1 MRRIIVVGS
10 GFAGL
15 WAAIGAARKRAELG
29 CEGEIEIL
37 VLTRQP
43 CHGVRVRY
51 YETDLSNVTLPLE
64 SLLTPIGV
72 PFRVGNVVNIDAVA
86 SQLRFSADGREE
98 ILAYDRLVL
107 ASGSAL
113 PSPSCPGDGAVFN
126 VDTFEAAT
134 VLAAHISG
142 LGRDGRRADGTFT
155 AAVIGG
161 GFTGI
166 EVASELI
173 GRMRAQ
179 AASFDEGGAA
189 RVVLVDHGAVGGSLG
204 TAPQPK
210 IREALAAL
218 GVECREHARVTAIEP
233 DAVVLADGERIA
245 AWTVVATTGM
255 RASPLAAAIAPQT
268 DPLGRVAV
276 DPFLRVPGAPRCF
289 AAGDVARAMV
299 DDVHPSLMS
308 CQHARPQGRIAGHNV
323 VADLLGRPLIA
334 YRQEAY
340 VTVLDLGAW
349 GALYMEGWDRSVLTE
364 GAAAKLTKE
373 EINHRR
379 IYPPIDGDVAA
390 LFAAAAPV
398 IQAVPAAHKKP

>member
-15 WAAIGAARKRAELG
+15 WAAIGAARARAERG

-43 CHGVRVRY
+43 YHGIRVRF
-51 YETDLSNVTLPLE
+51 YESDLSNVTIPLE
-64 SLLTPIGV
+64 KLLTPVGV
-72 PFRVGNVVNIDAVA
+72 PFRVGDVVSIDAAA
-86 SQLRFSADGREE
+86 SQVRFATGGTEDA
-98 ILAYDRLVL
+98 LAYDRLVL

-113 PSPSCPGDGAVFN
+113 PSPCFAGGGAVFD
-126 VDTFEAAT
+126 VDTFGAAT
-134 VLAAHISG
+134 ALAAHISG
-142 LGRDGRRADGTFT
+142 LGRDGRTADGTF
-155 AAVIGG
+155 AAVVIGG

-173 GRMRAQ
+173 GRMRQ
-179 AASFDEGGAA
+179 RAAAFDDGGAA
-189 RVVLVDHGAVGGSLG
+189 RVVLVDHGAVGASLG

-218 GVECREHARVTAIEP
+218 GVECREQAGVAAIAP
-233 DAVVLADGERIA
+233 DAVVLASGERIQA
-245 AWTVVATTGM
+245 RTVVATTGM
-255 RASPLAAAIAPQT
+255 RASPLAAAMVARL

-276 DPFLRVPGAPRCF
+276 DPFLRVASFPRCF

-299 DDVHPSLMS
+299 DDVHPSVMS

-323 VADLLGRPLIA
+323 VADLLGQPLIA

-349 GALYMEGWDRSVLTE
+349 GALYMEGWERRVLTE
-364 GAAAKLTKE
+364 GAAAKQTKG

-379 IYPPIDGDVAA
+379 IYPPFDGGAEA
-390 LFAAAAPV
+390 LIAAAAPI
-398 IQAVPAAHKKP
+398 IQTVPTVYKKP